1 MSIIVRDPDREIA
14 RLSEVMDRIFEG
26 HNGHRVARLPLDIYS
41 TDKEVIVTAAVP
53 GVDPESIDITV
64 EDGVLTI
71 KGEIPERL
79 EDVDYIFAE
88 RFHGSFSR
96 ALKLNVAVEVDNI
109 EATFENGVLTLVLPK
124 AEEAQPKVIKVQA
137 R

>member
-1 MSIIVRDPDREIA
+1 
-14 RLSEVMDRIFEG
+14 
-26 HNGHRVARLPLDIYS
+26 
-41 TDKEVIVTAAVP
+41 VTAAVP

>member
-1 MSIIVRDPDREIA
+1 MSIIVRNPDREIA
-14 RLSEVMDRIFEG
+14 RLSEAMDRIFEG

-88 RFHGSFSR
+88 RFHGTFSR

-137 R
+137 K

>member
-124 AEEAQPKVIKVQA
+124 AEEAQPKVIKVEA
-137 R
+137 K

>member
-1 MSIIVRDPDREIA
+1 MSIIVRNPDREIA
-14 RLSEVMDRIFEG
+14 RLSEAMDRIFEG

-88 RFHGSFSR
+88 RFHGTFSR

-124 AEEAQPKVIKVQA
+124 AEEAQPKVIKVEA
-137 R
+137 K